1 MTSKKAREIKMAKEK
16 LCDEARKKCAGHSGC
31 FVHRALHGSS
41 SVNISVLIVEGADN
55 VIY

>member
-1 MTSKKAREIKMAKEK
+1 MAKEK
-16 LCDEARKKCAGHSGC
+16 LCDEARKKRAGYSVC